1 MSKKID
7 DMVLKMLKTYRK
19 ASDKNYIMELTK
31 DNFKDFCYNDY
42 TTWKNFSDECKKL
55 NIDMSKIL
63 LLPDAGFMQNVFYH
77 PTDGVY
83 GNIMLDYKYLSMFQ
97 VPKRVGMIAEK
108 VKENFEKH
116 DWNLYFSF
124 IPDPFKIIEF
134 ENAYAKLREN
144 TENSSDDI
152 FECFKAAYV
161 SLDYSNGLWNKD
173 IVRGIIEEQKAKNK
187 QVHEDD
193 GDAVIIEIYR
203 GAGTESTDITE
214 AISWTTSKKV
224 ARSFADKGDNGVI
237 YTAEVK
243 ETDVVPIEETGEDE
257 VLVLYEDLL
266 NIEKEA
272 I

>member
-1 MSKKID
+1 MNKKAD
-7 DMVLKMLKTYRK
+7 NMVLKILKAYRK
-19 ASDKNYIMELTK
+19 ASDKNCIMVLTK
-31 DNFKDFCYNDY
+31 NNFKDFCYNDY
-42 TTWKNFSDECKKL
+42 TTWENFSNECKRL

-63 LLPDAGFMQNVFYH
+63 LLSDAGFMQNVFYH
-77 PTDGVY
+77 PFDGVY
-83 GNIMLDYKYLSMFQ
+83 ENIMLDYKYLSMFQ
-97 VPKRVGMIAEK
+97 VPKRVEVIVEK

-116 DWNLYFSF
+116 DWSLYFSF

-134 ENAYAKLREN
+134 ENAYAKLRKN

-173 IVRGIIEEQKAKNK
+173 IVRGIIEEQKVKNK
-187 QVHEDD
+187 QAKEIDD
-193 GDAVIIEIYR
+193 NIIEIYR

-257 VLVLYEDLL
+257 VLVLCEDLL

>member
-1 MSKKID
+1 MNKKTD
-7 DMVLKMLKTYRK
+7 DMVLKMLKAYRK

-42 TTWKNFSDECKKL
+42 TTWENFSDECKKL
-55 NIDMSKIL
+55 NIDMSKIS

-83 GNIMLDYKYLSMFQ
+83 ENIMLDYKYLSMFQ
-97 VPKRVGMIAEK
+97 VPKRVEVITEK

-116 DWNLYFSF
+116 DWDLYFSF

-134 ENAYAKLREN
+134 ENVYAKLKEDSKN
-144 TENSSDDI
+144 NSGEI
-152 FECFKAAYV
+152 FECFKAVYV
-161 SLDYSNGLWNKD
+161 SLDYSNGLWDKD
-173 IVRGIIEEQKAKNK
+173 IVRGIIEEQKAKNR
-187 QVHEDD
+187 QLEETNDN
-193 GDAVIIEIYR
+193 IIEIYR

-214 AISWTTSKKV
+214 AISWTTSKEV
-224 ARSFADKGDNGVI
+224 ARSFADKGDNGII
-237 YTAEVK
+237 YTAEIEEK
-243 ETDVVPIEETGEDE
+243 NTVPIKETGEDE

>member
-1 MSKKID
+1 MSSKTD

-31 DNFKDFCYNDY
+31 DNFKNFCYNDY
-42 TTWKNFSDECKKL
+42 TTWENFSNECKKL
-55 NIDMSKIL
+55 NIDISKIL

-83 GNIMLDYKYLSMFQ
+83 ENIMLDYKYLSMFQ
-97 VPKRVGMIAEK
+97 VPKRVEVITEK

-116 DWNLYFSF
+116 DWDLYFSF

-134 ENAYAKLREN
+134 ENVYMKLKEDSKN
-144 TENSSDDI
+144 NSNEI
-152 FECFKAAYV
+152 FECFKAGYV
-161 SLDYSNGLWNKD
+161 SLDYSNGLWDKD
-173 IVRGIIEEQKAKNK
+173 IVREIIEEQKAKNK
-187 QVHEDD
+187 QVKEPDD
-193 GDAVIIEIYR
+193 NIIEIYR

-214 AISWTTSKKV
+214 AISWTTSKEV
-224 ARSFADKGDNGVI
+224 ARSFADKGNDGVI
-237 YTAEVK
+237 YTAEVEEK
-243 ETDVVPIEETGEDE
+243 NTVFIEETGEDE

-266 NIEKEA
+266 NIEKET